1 MKVRF
6 SRERVIRHL
15 NSHLSHNL
23 LFKTTILVLFSVSPS
38 IIPQTNITSPVNA
51 LLTGLKFPVSLRFAP
66 DGRIFYT
73 EKDTGNIR
81 IIQPNR
87 TLLPTPFET
96 ITPIFSDGEAGLLG
110 IALDPGFS
118 SNNYVYIYYTYR
130 DSGSFTHGHI
140 VRYTANGNTGTRPK
154 DIFDVTSS
162 APNTVYHNGGYIKF
176 GPDGKLYAMVGEFH
190 QDQQA
195 QNQGSMTGK
204 MLRINPDGSIPS
216 DNPIT
221 GSLDYAWGIR
231 NSFGFDFDS
240 SNNRLIATMPGLYS
254 DDKIL
259 IIIRNG
265 NYGWPTCVGICNDS
279 RFIDPSVDF
288 NPVVTPTGIATVAP
302 NSYIF
307 GEYSTGNLVQ
317 LQLNA
322 TGSVL
327 SMTPL
332 YTAPGGIIAVEL
344 GPNNK
349 LYFTT
354 PDTIYTYDLPARP
367 AANATDPSLVILG
380 IIVIIAAAI
389 LVVYTALHYR
399 SKRLRTHQQ
408 AETEMFRQ

>member
-1 MKVRF
+1 MLLVAF
-6 SRERVIRHL
+6 SL
-15 NSHLSHNL
+15 G
-23 LFKTTILVLFSVSPS
+23 PS

-51 LLTGLKFPVSLRFAP
+51 LLTGLNFPVSLRFAP

-81 IIQPNR
+81 IIQQNG
-87 TLLPTPFET
+87 TLLPTPFAT
-96 ITPIFSDGEAGLLG
+96 ISPVFTDGEAGLLG
-110 IALDPGFS
+110 IALDPAFS
-118 SNNYVYIYYTYR
+118 SNNYVYVYYTYR

-140 VRYTANGNTGTRPK
+140 VRYTANGNTGSSLK
-154 DIFDVTSS
+154 DLFDVTSS

-176 GPDGKLYAMVGEFH
+176 GPDGKLYATVGEFH

-204 MLRINPDGSIPS
+204 MLRMNPDGSVPS
-216 DNPIT
+216 DNPT
-221 GSLDYAWGIR
+221 AGSLDYALGIR
-231 NSFGFDFDS
+231 NSFGFDFDP
-240 SNNRLIATMPGLYS
+240 SNNRLIATMPGLNS

-279 RFIDPSVDF
+279 RFIDPIVDF
-288 NPVVTPTGIATVAP
+288 NPIVTPTGIAAVAP

-307 GEYSTGNLVQ
+307 GEYNTGNLVQ

-327 SMTPL
+327 SMTQL
-332 YTAPGGIIAVEL
+332 YNAPRGIIAVEL

-354 PDTIYTYDLPARP
+354 PDTVYTYDLPAKP
-367 AANATDPSLVILG
+367 VANAADPTLVILAVV
-380 IIVIIAAAI
+380 VIIAAAI
-389 LVVYTALHYR
+389 LVSYAALHYR
-399 SKRLRTHQQ
+399 GKLLTRQQ
-408 AETEMFRQ
+408 TNTGTPR